1 MWKSKINL
9 EKRRSSYRRNGF
21 IMYSGLF
28 GDLPSAKKSSGA
40 AKDDPSSNEQSID
53 KGPNASATA
62 GNEEAAGA
70 SRTTRNAIVD
80 AVPPGNVNDSTAA
93 SSNPKP
99 LFVPQFMPQQMKR
112 PRNKQAT
119 MKRPAIRQVL
129 PVSKEIANPPPHPS
143 RMQQEPPN
151 SNDSTSDP
159 NASSLLSAVPS
170 DRVGAILNAERRS
183 MAPSSESVPV
193 QNKPLDENDESL
205 ADQLFRPE
213 PPTTA
218 VVVAVEEEP
227 EYLRELHE
235 MAKNDL
241 YDPLVP
247 NDLLHYWEHQ
257 RAAKEKER
265 LLCERERALREH
277 EWMRQELDAERRR
290 LQAEGDIDRIVQHRI
305 QHQQGRKV
313 LNIPA
318 WLLAQQREAAA
329 AAAAAGASGE
339 GATVADEESAVAP
352 SNLL

>member
-1 MWKSKINL
+1 
-9 EKRRSSYRRNGF
+9 
-21 IMYSGLF
+21 MYSGLF
-28 GDLPSAKKSSGA
+28 GDLPSAKKGSGA

-53 KGPNASATA
+53 KEPNASATA
-62 GNEEAAGA
+62 GNEKAAGA
-70 SRTTRNAIVD
+70 SRTTTRNAIVD
-80 AVPPGNVNDSTAA
+80 AVPPGKVNDSA
-93 SSNPKP
+93 SNHKP
-99 LFVPQFMPQQMKR
+99 VFIPQFMPQQMKR

-119 MKRPAIRQVL
+119 TIKRPAIRQV
-129 PVSKEIANPPPHPS
+129 SKESKKTANPPPHRS
-143 RMQQEPPN
+143 RIQQEPPKP
-151 SNDSTSDP
+151 NDSTSDP
-159 NASSLLSAVPS
+159 NASSLVSAVPS
-170 DRVGAILNAERRS
+170 DREGAILNAERRIL
-183 MAPSSESVPV
+183 APSSESVAV
-193 QNKPLDENDESL
+193 QNKPLDGNDESL
-205 ADQLFRPE
+205 ADQPFRPE

-257 RAAKEKER
+257 RATKEKER
-265 LLCERERALREH
+265 LLREQERALREH
-277 EWMRQELDAERRR
+277 ERMRQELDAERRR

-313 LNIPA
+313 SNIPA
-318 WLLAQQREAAA
+318 WLLAQQRDAAA